1 MVKKLEKGTTVACTK
16 SLQKNTKLFK
26 KGMRKIQ
33 GEKINAPT

>member
-1 MVKKLEKGTTVACTK
+1 MVKKLEKVTMIICTK